1 MQGLV
6 IALDRMSRRYSVF
19 VYGATL
25 RSSNRSTKQ
34 LLSEIYKGIVWP
46 MVVYYEFSLVTSSKS
61 ADKRKAKP
69 KKVLE
74 PDTRKN
80 LTNIRVVQRNL
91 VYVTNLSLDIAKEEV
106 REVQIARIGSHW
118 RSHRHK

>member
-1 MQGLV
+1 
-6 IALDRMSRRYSVF
+6 
-19 VYGATL
+19 
-25 RSSNRSTKQ
+25 
-34 LLSEIYKGIVWP
+34 

-106 REVQIARIGSHW
+106 REVQIARIGSH
-118 RSHRHK
+118 